1 MRTSR
6 ALVRAIV
13 PLALG
18 SVVLTGCGGGSKDSS
33 DGGSASTA
41 ASGAS
46 SPAAA
51 PTPSTWPLTG
61 LAAPDGA
68 SETKHSV
75 YIAKIDNTY
84 DSKPQYGIGQ
94 ADMVTQELV
103 EGGITRLAVFFY
115 SKLPQKVGP
124 IRSMRLTDIGVAKPL
139 NAKLVT
145 SGAAQVTLSGLAKAG
160 VKFIDMNNPNVRRV
174 LDGTHDTLHSVQANL
189 SKLAASSTQSTAAR
203 PQDFFQWGTDADF
216 QGTGKATTVN
226 TKIGNAPGSNDVWKY
241 TAGKYVLQNSYMD
254 RASVYNPDTVIAITV
269 KTSLAPYRD
278 PAGNPVPVT
287 HFEGSGKAVIFHG
300 GKLEKV
306 KWRKDGVE
314 GLPTFTAKDGTPV
327 KVPAGHVWI
336 ALVPKGGEAVS
347 AGSVS
352 WSK

>member
-6 ALVRAIV
+6 ALVRALV

-18 SVVLTGCGGGSKDSS
+18 SLVLTGCGGGSKNTS
-33 DGGSASTA
+33 GGSTPAPT

-46 SPAAA
+46 SAAAA
-51 PTPSTWPLTG
+51 PVPSTWPLTG
-61 LAAPDGA
+61 LKAPNGA

-75 YIAKIDNTY
+75 YIAKIDNT
-84 DSKPQYGIGQ
+84 SASRPQYGIGQ

-115 SKLPQKVGP
+115 SKLPDKAGP

-145 SGAAQVTLSGLAKAG
+145 SGAAPVTLHGLAKAG
-160 VKFIDMNNPNVRRV
+160 VKFIDMNNANVRRIM
-174 LDGTHDTLHSVQANL
+174 DGSHDTLHSVQANL
-189 SKLAASSTQSTAAR
+189 SKLAASSTQTKAAR
-203 PQDFFQWGTDADF
+203 PQDFFQWGTDSDF
-216 QGTGKATTVN
+216 HGTGRATTVN
-226 TKIGNAPGSNDVWKY
+226 TKIGNAPGSDDVWKY
-241 TAGKYVLQNSYMD
+241 TAGKYVLQNGYMD
-254 RASVYNPDTVIAITV
+254 RASTFNPDTVIALTV
-269 KTSLAPYRD
+269 KTSIAPYKD

-287 HFEGSGKAVIFHG
+287 HFSGKGKGTIFHG

-306 KWRKDGVE
+306 TWTKNGEE
-314 GLPTFTAKDGTPV
+314 GLPTFTAKDGSPV
-327 KVPAGHVWI
+327 KVPAGHVWL
-336 ALVPKGGEAVS
+336 ALVPKGGESVS

-352 WSK
+352 WQK

>member
-6 ALVRAIV
+6 ALVRAVV

-18 SVVLTGCGGGSKDSS
+18 SVLLTGCGGSKDSS
-33 DGGSASTA
+33 DGASPAASTSASTA
-41 ASGAS
+41 TGT
-46 SPAAA
+46 PA
-51 PTPSTWPLTG
+51 PTTWPLTG
-61 LAAPDGA
+61 LPAPNGA

-75 YIAKIDNTY
+75 YIAKIDNTG

-115 SKLPQKVGP
+115 SKLPDKVGP

-139 NAKLVT
+139 GAKLVT
-145 SGAAQVTLSGLAKAG
+145 SGAAPVTLKGLAQAG
-160 VKFIDMNNPNVRRV
+160 VKFIDMSNPNVKRV

-189 SKLAASSTQSTAAR
+189 SGLAASSTQKTKAR
-203 PQDFFQWGTDADF
+203 PQDFFQWGTDSDF
-216 QGTGKATTVN
+216 KGTGKATTVD

-254 RASVYNPDTVIAITV
+254 PASVFNPDTVVAITV
-269 KTSLAPYRD
+269 NTSIAPYKD

-287 HFEGSGKAVIFHG
+287 HFEGSGKATIFHD
-300 GKLEKV
+300 GKFEKV
-306 KWRKDGVE
+306 KWNKKGVE
-314 GLPTFTAKDGTPV
+314 GLPTFTAKDGSQV
-327 KVPAGHVWI
+327 KIPAGHVWI
-336 ALVPKGGEAVS
+336 ALVPKGGTSVA

>member
-18 SVVLTGCGGGSKDSS
+18 SVLLTGCGGGSKDSS
-33 DGGSASTA
+33 DS
-41 ASGAS
+41 AS
-46 SPAAA
+46 SPAAGASDTPAA
-51 PTPSTWPLTG
+51 PVTPTTWPLTG
-61 LAAPDGA
+61 LEAADGA

-84 DSKPQYGIGQ
+84 DSRPQYGIGQ
-94 ADMVTQELV
+94 ADLVTQELV

-115 SKLPQKVGP
+115 SKLPDKVGP

-145 SGAAQVTLSGLAKAG
+145 SGAAAVTLNGLNKAG

-189 SKLAASSTQSTAAR
+189 SKLASSSTQTQATR
-203 PQDFFQWGTDADF
+203 PEDFFQWGTDADF
-216 QGTGKATTVN
+216 QGTGVATTVN
-226 TKIGNAPGSNDVWKY
+226 TKIGSAPGSNDVWKY

-254 RASVYNPDTVIAITV
+254 KASVYNPDTVIAITV
-269 KTSLAPYRD
+269 KTSLAPYKD

-300 GKLEKV
+300 GTFQKV
-306 KWRKDGVE
+306 KWTKDGVE
-314 GLPTFTAKDGTPV
+314 GLPTFTAKDGTEV
-327 KVPAGHVWI
+327 KVPAGHVWLS
-336 ALVPKGGEAVS
+336 LVPKGGEAV
-347 AGSVS
+347 APGSIS
-352 WSK
+352 WGK

>member
-6 ALVRAIV
+6 ALVRAVV

-18 SVVLTGCGGGSKDSS
+18 SLLLTGCGGGSKDSS
-33 DGGSASTA
+33 DGA
-41 ASGAS
+41 
-46 SPAAA
+46 SPAATA
-51 PTPSTWPLTG
+51 PGASAPAAPATPTTWPLTG
-61 LAAPDGA
+61 LEAPNGA

-84 DSKPQYGIGQ
+84 DSRPQYGIGQ
-94 ADMVTQELV
+94 ADLVTQELV

-115 SKLPQKVGP
+115 SKLPDKVGP

-139 NAKLVT
+139 GAKLIT
-145 SGAAQVTLSGLAKAG
+145 SGAAPVTLNGLAKAR
-160 VKFIDMNNPNVRRV
+160 VKFIDMNNANVRRV

-189 SKLAASSTQSTAAR
+189 RTLAASSTQKQSAR
-203 PQDFFQWGTDADF
+203 PEDFFQWGADADF
-216 QGTGKATTVN
+216 HGKGKATTVN

-254 RASVYNPDTVIAITV
+254 KASTFNPDTVIALTV
-269 KTSLAPYRD
+269 KTSLAPYKD

-287 HFEGSGKAVIFHG
+287 HFEGSGKGVIFHG

-306 KWRKDGVE
+306 TWSKDGVE
-314 GLPTFTAKDGTPV
+314 GLPTFTAKDGSAV
-327 KVPAGHVWI
+327 KIPAGHVWLS
-336 ALVPKGGEAVS
+336 LVPKGGAAVS
-347 AGSVS
+347 AGSIS

>member
-1 MRTSR
+1 MRPSR

-18 SVVLTGCGGGSKDSS
+18 SVVLTGCGGAKNTSSGDSTP
-33 DGGSASTA
+33 SAP
-41 ASGAS
+41 S
-46 SPAAA
+46 SPSA
-51 PTPSTWPLTG
+51 PAVPSTWPLTG
-61 LAAPDGA
+61 LPAPDGA

-84 DSKPQYGIGQ
+84 ASKPQYGIGQ

-115 SKLPQKVGP
+115 SKLPEKVGP

-145 SGAAQVTLSGLAKAG
+145 SGAAPVTLQGLARAG
-160 VKFIDMNNPNVRRV
+160 VKFIDMNNANVKRV

-189 SKLAASSTQSTAAR
+189 AALAASSQQKTKQR
-203 PQDFFQWGTDADF
+203 PQDFFDWGTDADF
-216 QGTGKATTVN
+216 QGKGRATTVT
-226 TKIGNAPGSNDVWKY
+226 TKIGNAPGSDDIWKY
-241 TAGKYVLQNSYMD
+241 TAGKYVLTNSYMD
-254 RASVYNPDTVIAITV
+254 PASTYNPDTVIAITV
-269 KTSLAPYRD
+269 KTSLAPYKD

-287 HFEGSGKAVIFHG
+287 HFEGKGKAVIFHG
-300 GKLEKV
+300 GKVLKV
-306 KWRKDGVE
+306 TWNKDGEE
-314 GLPTFTAKDGTPV
+314 GLPTFTAKDGTNV
-327 KVPAGHVWI
+327 KIPAGHVWI
-336 ALVPKGGEAVS
+336 ALVPEGGEAV
-347 AGSVS
+347 APGAIS